1 MSVHIKIT
9 QEINTGTNQ
18 TVQVY
23 NDELNGMVLVVR
35 ESDNKADYRNL
46 YLTRQEAR
54 ALSDMLKD
62 IASK

>member
-1 MSVHIKIT
+1 MAVHVKIT
-9 QEINTGTNQ
+9 QELNTGTNQ

-23 NDELNGMVLVVR
+23 NDELDGMVLVIR

-62 IASK
+62 VASK

>member
-1 MSVHIKIT
+1 MAVHVKIT
-9 QEINTGTNQ
+9 QELNTGTDQ

-23 NDELNGMVLVVR
+23 NDELDGMVLVIR

-62 IASK
+62 VASK